1 LKLGCH
7 HNKGI
12 GMEVEVYELY
22 EIATEKD
29 IVRLKILLDF
39 YMKKLKEKKR
49 IQKMFF
55 LLVYEQ

>member
-1 LKLGCH
+1 
-7 HNKGI
+7 
-12 GMEVEVYELY
+12 MEVEVYELY